1 MKKKKRREG
10 HTGEANCKTIRR
22 RRNEKERGDLK
33 EREGGRERGLLLL
46 LLSFFPVR
54 FRRVGYQLSSTYT
67 KHTRSLSLSRS
78 SLSVQ

>member
-33 EREGGRERGLLLL
+33 EREGGRERPSSSSSL
-46 LLSFFPVR
+46 FFSGTLQASWLPT
-54 FRRVGYQLSSTYT
+54 QLNIHQT
-67 KHTRSLSLSRS
+67 HTLSLSLSLFS
-78 SLSVQ
+78 